1 MAGITLLRPP
11 PSLRS
16 PLVGPPGSITSWDNS
31 HGTRRRPPS
40 RISMSSQS
48 HHRVKNAPASFALRA
63 VHTPAPTPVLGNSS
77 RSSRQLKNNYTDHI
91 PRAMATGV
99 TGEPLNVVSL
109 AQGAL
114 HGSFGGEKS
123 IALVTRAW
131 FNGLIQQVMGL
142 FALAEYKIWRLGC
155 WLSYRDTE
163 IISRNLLNCMTHF
176 LFEYI
181 SIQGFMSLNFGTWG
195 SAINKCGTDVT
206 KLAKEGKFDPVIGRE
221 KQIDQ
226 VVQILSRRSKNNPCL
241 IGDPGV
247 GKTAIVEGLAQL
259 IAKGDVPET
268 IKGKKVISIDMAGLL
283 AGQVYR
289 GQLEARLKNL
299 LREVKRS
306 DKIILFIDEVH
317 TLIGAG
323 ACKESSLDIANVFKP
338 ALARGELQCIG
349 ATTFDEYKKHIEKDA
364 ALERRFGPVKIP
376 EPTVDETIGILKGL
390 RERYQKHHQ
399 VQYADEALGA
409 AAELSHKYIS
419 DRFLPD
425 KAIDLIDQAGSLA
438 SLRHAQEKP
447 SREVKD
453 LEAELS
459 RILKEKND
467 AVRNENYKRAKE
479 LRDRELELKS
489 LIDKSKEMT
498 TADEVKKNPVVS
510 VGPVVTEEDIRH
522 IVSSWTG
529 VPVQKVTI
537 DETNRLLNM
546 EATLHQRV
554 VGQDEAVAA
563 ISRAVRRARAG
574 LNEPGRPIGSFIFVG
589 PTGVGKTELAKA
601 VATFYYGSEDAM
613 VRLDMSEF
621 MEKMSVAK
629 LIGATPGCIGHEDGG
644 QLTNA
649 VRQRPH
655 TLILFDE
662 IEKAHPD
669 VFNLMLQIL
678 DDGRLTDS
686 KGRTVDFKNT
696 LIIMTS
702 NIGGRLVT
710 ANGHGVETNYDTIKE
725 LVGEEM
731 KRHFRPEFLNR
742 LDDTIVFKQ
751 LTKAEVKEIAGIMLN
766 NVAARVRKKGIEM
779 PVTEKFRE
787 FVVEEGFDTSYG
799 VRPLKRAILRLLE
812 DRLADKMLAGEIKEG
827 DSLTVDVDVAEKVV
841 ALVKK
846 IGN

>member
-1 MAGITLLRPP
+1 
-11 PSLRS
+11 
-16 PLVGPPGSITSWDNS
+16 
-31 HGTRRRPPS
+31 
-40 RISMSSQS
+40 
-48 HHRVKNAPASFALRA
+48 
-63 VHTPAPTPVLGNSS
+63 
-77 RSSRQLKNNYTDHI
+77 
-91 PRAMATGV
+91 
-99 TGEPLNVVSL
+99 
-109 AQGAL
+109 
-114 HGSFGGEKS
+114 
-123 IALVTRAW
+123 
-131 FNGLIQQVMGL
+131 MGL
-142 FALAEYKIWRLGC
+142 FVLAEYQIWRLGY
-155 WLSYRDTE
+155 WLTSFIDKNILLSHLSYCT
-163 IISRNLLNCMTHF
+163 IHF
-176 LFEYI
+176 LLEHIFREGFTMI
-181 SIQGFMSLNFGTWG
+181 SFKMWG
-195 SAINKCGTDVT
+195 STLNKIGTDVT

-283 AGQVYR
+283 DGQVYR
-289 GQLEARLKNL
+289 GQFEARVKNI

-306 DKIILFIDEVH
+306 GKTILFIDEVH
-317 TLIGAG
+317 TLVGAG
-323 ACKESSLDIANVFKP
+323 THKDSDLDVANFFKP

-349 ATTFDEYKKHIEKDA
+349 ATTHDEYRKYIEKDA

-376 EPTVDETIGILKGL
+376 EPTVNETIGILKGL
-390 RERYQKHHQ
+390 REQYQKHHQ
-399 VQYADEALGA
+399 VKYTDESLEA
-409 AAELSHKYIS
+409 AAELSYKYII

-425 KAIDLIDQAGSLA
+425 KAIDLMDQAGSYA

-447 SREVKD
+447 SKEDKD
-453 LEAELS
+453 IEA
-459 RILKEKND
+459 
-467 AVRNENYKRAKE
+467 
-479 LRDRELELKS
+479 
-489 LIDKSKEMT
+489 
-498 TADEVKKNPVVS
+498 
-510 VGPVVTEEDIRH
+510 VVTEEDIRH

-529 VPVQKVTI
+529 VPVQKVTT

-546 EATLHQRV
+546 EETLHQRV
-554 VGQDEAVAA
+554 IGQDEAVAA

-601 VATFYYGSEDAM
+601 VANFYYGSEDAM

-621 MEKMSVAK
+621 MEKHTVSK
-629 LIGATPGCIGHEDGG
+629 LIGSPPGYHEHSEGG

-669 VFNLMLQIL
+669 VFNVMLQIL

-702 NIGGRLVT
+702 NIGGSLVT
-710 ANGHGVETNYDTIKE
+710 ANGHGVGTNYDTTIKE
-725 LVGEEM
+725 LVGEQM

-751 LTKAEVKEIAGIMLN
+751 LTKADVKEIAGIMLN
-766 NVAARVRKKGIEM
+766 NVAARVRKMGIELQ
-779 PVTEKFRE
+779 VTENFRE
-787 FVVEEGFDTSYG
+787 FVVEKGFDTNYG
-799 VRPLKRAILRLLE
+799 VRPLKRAIVRLLE
-812 DRLADKMLAGEIKEG
+812 DRLADKILAEEIKEG
-827 DSLTVDVDVAEKVV
+827 DSLTVDVDVAGKVV
-841 ALVKK
+841 AVVKK
-846 IGN
+846 IANY